1 MKSEIKVLCEHQKL
15 RWVLRISRSMKDLK
29 ISNVF
34 IVREFVGLNY
44 IDTSPNF
51 MMSHRYRV
59 KIMGT
64 GVIP

>member
-1 MKSEIKVLCEHQKL
+1 MGSKNIAFHEV
-15 RWVLRISRSMKDLK
+15 LK

-34 IVREFVGLNY
+34 IIREFVGLNY
-44 IDTSPNF
+44 IDISPNF